1 MNITL
6 TGRIDAIEFF
16 EGKNYTVI
24 TTRAVDDYTAPSKY
38 RLQSANPIGAIGQVI
53 EANCELSGKVWLET
67 YQDKKTGQQKSFN
80 KNAVYMEVKSVSAPA
95 YEKAKG

>member
-1 MNITL
+1 MNISL
-6 TGRIDAIEFF
+6 VGRIDAIEFF

-24 TTRAVDDYTAPSKY
+24 TVRKPDDYTAPSKY

-67 YQDKKTGQQKSFN
+67 YQDKKTGQQKSFY